1 VRLSVLLA
9 VTAGFAFAQSQSAS
23 ATITTDLNGNQVV
36 SASSTSSATATDST
50 QTKLTQSLNG
60 RQVPLEQ
67 IEERVLRNDS
77 TGKVTERIVRKY
89 DPNGQL
95 ASTERVR
102 TEEQANPGGGSTL
115 RATTYRSDLNGREL
129 EAERRVVDT
138 KVAGGAT
145 TTETSVARP
154 GVNGSFETTEKRTAV
169 SSGDDANKTTTET
182 VYRPSVNGGLQEA
195 VRRVI
200 VATKSKDQTVEQ
212 AAQYEPSVD
221 GALQLRSQTVS
232 TTTKQ
237 ADGSETTQVNL
248 YGADA
253 PGQVRDESARQQLQQ
268 QQIVTRKKTADGS
281 VIETLSV
288 RRPSI
293 SDPNRL
299 ENPEKVSETVCTGKC
314 DSSKP

>member
-1 VRLSVLLA
+1 VRLSVLFA
-9 VTAGFAFAQSQSAS
+9 VTAGIGFAQSQSAS
-23 ATITTDLNGNQVV
+23 TTVITDLNGNQVV
-36 SASSTSSATATDST
+36 SASSTSAATATDST

-67 IEERVLRNDS
+67 TEERVLRKDS

-89 DPNGQL
+89 DPNGGL
-95 ASTERVR
+95 ASTERVV
-102 TEEQANPGGGSTL
+102 TEEQATPGGGSTVH
-115 RATTYRSDLNGREL
+115 ATTYRSDLNGREL
-129 EAERRVVDT
+129 ETEQRVSET
-138 KVAGGAT
+138 RVAGT
-145 TTETSVARP
+145 TTTNETTIQRP
-154 GVNGSFETTEKRTAV
+154 TVNGYFETTERHTAV

-182 VYRPSVNGGLQEA
+182 VYRPSTNGGLQEA

-212 AAQYEPSVD
+212 AVQYEPTVD
-221 GALQLRSQTVS
+221 GAFQLKSQTV
-232 TTTKQ
+232 TTTSKQ
-237 ADGSETTQVNL
+237 PDGSQTTEVNL

-253 PGQVRDESARQQLQQ
+253 PGQVRQEGSSQQLQQ
-268 QQIVTRKKTADGS
+268 QQIITRKKAADGS

-293 SDPNRL
+293 NDPNRL
-299 ENPEKVSETVCTGKC
+299 EGPEKVSETVCIGKC